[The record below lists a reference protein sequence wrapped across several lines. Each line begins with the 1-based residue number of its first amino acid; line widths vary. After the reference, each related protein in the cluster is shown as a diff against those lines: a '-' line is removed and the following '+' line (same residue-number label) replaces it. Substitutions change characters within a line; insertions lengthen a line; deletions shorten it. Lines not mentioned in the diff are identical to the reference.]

1 MYIFNALPLLTDFPS
16 RAHWEAAVWE
26 ILTDRLA
33 KLTTGEEMRKVLRF
47 LLSSEEHRR
56 VLYRSLTASRFA
68 SGIGPREISRELWLT
83 RQTVSTIKKS
93 LLEKTYQS
101 DRGRRRGKVAARK
114 HLEH

>member
-26 ILTDRLA
+26 ILTDRLTS
-33 KLTTGEEMRKVLRF
+33 LNSGEEMRKALRF
-47 LLSSEEHRR
+47 LLSTNEQRR
-56 VLYRSLTASRFA
+56 VLYRSLAASRFA

-83 RQTVSTIKKS
+83 RQTISAIKKS

-101 DRGRRRGKVAARK
+101 DRGRRHGKAPARK
-114 HLEH
+114 RV